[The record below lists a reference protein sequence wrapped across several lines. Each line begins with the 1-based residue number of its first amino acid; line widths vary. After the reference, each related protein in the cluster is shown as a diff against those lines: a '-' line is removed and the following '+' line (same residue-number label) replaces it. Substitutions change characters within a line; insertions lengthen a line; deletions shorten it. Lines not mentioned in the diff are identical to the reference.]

1 MRVYYIFSQG
11 VDSAK
16 PHRISVRSV
25 TINRFDKSCADDN
38 DDDDDDDDDGD
49 EDDDDD
55 CDDNDDADDDKEK
68 VMMTLTMTI
77 ATAGEQAGTQLAQ
90 WSLAKTLLLVRPVS
104 RSTFLIIL
112 ILLFIFYEDPWTKN
126 MAMTFITTIT
136 MTMMF
141 GHM

>member
-25 TINRFDKSCADDN
+25 TINRFNKSCDDHNDGDDNDNYDVDDN
-38 DDDDDDDDDGD
+38 DDDDDDN
-49 EDDDDD
+49 
-55 CDDNDDADDDKEK
+55 DDNDKEE

>member
-1 MRVYYIFSQG
+1 MFVSLTYHYIFSQG

-25 TINRFDKSCADDN
+25 TINRFNKSCADDNDGDDDDN
-38 DDDDDDDDDGD
+38 DDDDDDDDDK
-49 EDDDDD
+49 DDD
-55 CDDNDDADDDKEK
+55 DDDKEK
-68 VMMTLTMTI
+68 VMMTLTMKI

-112 ILLFIFYEDPWTKN
+112 IFLLIFYEDPWTKN
-126 MAMTFITTIT
+126 MTMTFITTIK